1 MEPVG
6 CANSVV
12 PENPAC
18 FEAGSVVEPG
28 VGGETFDVG
37 ERDVI
42 FARARL
48 PVDGLMR
55 QMD

>member
-1 MEPVG
+1 
-6 CANSVV
+6 V

-48 PVDGLMR
+48 VDGLMR